1 MLIIEYAPEQDTVLV
16 SDSKIESFLFEQLDK
31 GPIKIVTVSQISII
45 YVLRKLI
52 AEKKIDSDNICIIVD
67 GNIHSINTTG
77 RFNVYPKGYD
87 LFDTCLDA
95 ILSG

>member
-1 MLIIEYAPEQDTVLV
+1 MLIIDYAPEQDTVLV

-31 GPIKIVTVSQISII
+31 GPIEVTVSQISII

-52 AEKKIDSDNICIIVD
+52 AEKKINSNDIRIVVD
-67 GNIHSINTTG
+67 GNIHSINLTG

>member
-1 MLIIEYAPEQDTVLV
+1 MLI

-31 GPIKIVTVSQISII
+31 GSIEVTISQISII

-52 AEKKIDSDNICIIVD
+52 AEKKINSNDICIIID
-67 GNIHSINTTG
+67 GNIHSINPTG

-87 LFDTCLDA
+87 LFDKCLDA

>member
-1 MLIIEYAPEQDTVLV
+1 MLIIDYAPEQDTVLI

-31 GPIKIVTVSQISII
+31 GSIEVTISQISII

-52 AEKKIDSDNICIIVD
+52 AEKKINSNDICIIID
-67 GNIHSINTTG
+67 GNIHSINPTG

-87 LFDTCLDA
+87 LFDKCLDA

>member
-52 AEKKIDSDNICIIVD
+52 AEKKINSDDICIIVD
-67 GNIHSINTTG
+67 GNIHSINPTG

-87 LFDTCLDA
+87 LFDKCLDA

>member
-31 GPIKIVTVSQISII
+31 GSIEVTISQISII

-52 AEKKIDSDNICIIVD
+52 DENKIDSNNICIIVD
-67 GNIHSINTTG
+67 GNIHSINPTG

>member
-1 MLIIEYAPEQDTVLV
+1 MLIIEYAPEQDTVLI

-31 GPIKIVTVSQISII
+31 GSIEVTISQISII

-52 AEKKIDSDNICIIVD
+52 AEKKIDSNNICIIVD
-67 GNIHSINTTG
+67 GNIHSINPTG

>member
-52 AEKKIDSDNICIIVD
+52 AEKKINSNDICIIID
-67 GNIHSINTTG
+67 GNIHSINPTG

-87 LFDTCLDA
+87 LFDKCLDT

>member
-1 MLIIEYAPEQDTVLV
+1 MLIIKYDPEQDTVLI

-31 GPIKIVTVSQISII
+31 GSIEVTVSQISII

-52 AEKKIDSDNICIIVD
+52 AEKKIDSNVICIIVD
-67 GNIHSINTTG
+67 GNIHSINPTG